1 MKVEANCEQVSLS
14 DGLSDVLRAIDGR
27 MQRAGKRYG
36 PFASTHE
43 ALGVAVE
50 EWDELRDA
58 IRENEIDAVEHECID
73 LCAVLLRLV
82 ISLRTSDITRN
93 RSIK

>member
-1 MKVEANCEQVSLS
+1 MKVETNCDQVSLS
-14 DGLSDVLRAIDGR
+14 AGLADALRAIDSR
-27 MQRAGKRYG
+27 MQRAGDRYG

-58 IRENEIDAVEHECID
+58 IRDNQLDAVEHECLD
-73 LCAVLLRLV
+73 LAAVLLRLV